1 MIILVSGK
9 SRKPNASE
17 KEDKM
22 SLAEMKA
29 GEAVWWHISCMTKS
43 EKIFLCVTKNV
54 KTNTE
59 FALLTLS
66 RLLSLSR
73 LCSAFDISVDSWIST
88 ILVVFILYVGRLMR
102 PLAGLPSVV
111 RMLDRLSSGKFP
123 SIG

>member
-1 MIILVSGK
+1 MIILVSGE

-17 KEDKM
+17 KEGKM

-59 FALLTLS
+59 FALLSLS
-66 RLLSLSR
+66 RMLSLSR
-73 LCSAFDISVDSWIST
+73 LCSAFLFDSSVDFIDFDDTSRIYTICRTSNAST
-88 ILVVFILYVGRLMR
+88 RR
-102 PLAGLPSVV
+102 SA
-111 RMLDRLSSGKFP
+111 LSCSNAR
-123 SIG
+123 

>member
-1 MIILVSGK
+1 MIILVSGE
-9 SRKPNASE
+9 SRKPNVSE

-73 LCSAFDISVDSWIST
+73 LCSAFDTSVDFMDFDDTSRIYTICRTSNAST
-88 ILVVFILYVGRLMR
+88 RR
-102 PLAGLPSVV
+102 SA
-111 RMLDRLSSGKFP
+111 LSCSNAR
-123 SIG
+123 

>member
-1 MIILVSGK
+1 MIILVSGE

-54 KTNTE
+54 KTNTQ
-59 FALLTLS
+59 FA
-66 RLLSLSR
+66 LLSLSR
-73 LCSAFDISVDSWIST
+73 LCSAFLFHTSVDFIDFDDTSRIYTICRTSNAST
-88 ILVVFILYVGRLMR
+88 RR
-102 PLAGLPSVV
+102 SA
-111 RMLDRLSSGKFP
+111 LSCSNAR
-123 SIG
+123 